1 MQTYL
6 DFLNINFL
14 RKLKKVV
21 KPIICIQVLICKAS
35 KSLDVSLATLSLIG
49 GKKIYRLLVKC
60 PLYPAIACG
69 RETSLQPRQRETAES
84 RETRESDC
92 PLHTS
97 LSQGRE
103 QLANG
108 KLDLDIWK
116 V

>member
-1 MQTYL
+1 MSIIS
-6 DFLNINFL
+6 INSM
-14 RKLKKVV
+14 
-21 KPIICIQVLICKAS
+21 CIQIESVMIKDILRSQSPPLNKQRF
-35 KSLDVSLATLSLIG
+35 KSILELCNEQWTLLERSGDLTTLS
-49 GKKIYRLLVKC
+49 
-60 PLYPAIACG
+60 CG
-69 RETSLQPRQRETAES
+69 RETSLQPRQRETAEC

-97 LSQGRE
+97 LSRGRE